1 MKSDHKMFYQFILQ
15 KNFVIANNN
24 KNNNKFSLIFFSSSS
39 FYIYRI
45 IFSKYK
51 LGRQVNLIA

>member
-24 KNNNKFSLIFFSSSS
+24 KNNNKFSLIFSHRVLF
-39 FYIYRI
+39 
-45 IFSKYK
+45 IFIE
-51 LGRQVNLIA
+51 LFFLNIN